1 MLPWTDSFLEPIR
14 HEYSMEP
21 PTYTLESPTKED
33 IDYIVQQGKDED
45 PFDTAGLK
53 KDMIQ
58 ALNDQKA
65 TILKSTSEYGT
76 CLVVSLH
83 SSPFRPTW
91 NTWWRAIRLL
101 SPQKPVR
108 ILFFGHPQIRQ
119 VPLNS
124 QTPISAEQVN
134 GGSAMRCD
142 SRTIV
147 LYRKEE
153 ATRVLLHELL
163 HASCSD
169 PYYKDTP
176 FIEADTEAW
185 AEMILCAMKAKGDA
199 SLWNKFMKE
208 QIAWSLRQAATL
220 KLKYNVYNS
229 THYAWRYLVGR
240 LDVWKRLGLHIPA
253 FPEKFT
259 AVKSLRFTICEPENV

>member
-1 MLPWTDSFLEPIR
+1 MLPWVESFLSPIR
-14 HEYSMEP
+14 HEYTMQP
-21 PTYTLESPTKED
+21 PEYRLELPTKEELE
-33 IDYIVQQGKDED
+33 YILQQGKDDD

-53 KDMIQ
+53 KDMIT
-58 ALNDQKA
+58 AIKEKKA
-65 TILKSTSEYGT
+65 TILKSTCKYGT

-83 SSPFRPTW
+83 SSPFKPSW
-91 NTWWRAIRLL
+91 NTWWRAVRLL

-108 ILFFGHPQIRQ
+108 ILFFGHPKKRL
-119 VPLNS
+119 VPSSS
-124 QTPISAEQVN
+124 QLTISAEHVN

-142 SRTIV
+142 SKTIV

-169 PYYKDTP
+169 PYYKDTQ

-185 AEMILCAMKAKGDA
+185 AEMILCGMKATGDA

-220 KLKYNVYNS
+220 KLQYNVYNS

-240 LDVWKRLGLHIPA
+240 LDVWRQLGLKIPA
-253 FPEKFT
+253 LPEKFT
-259 AVKSLRFTICEPENV
+259 AVKSLRFTLCEPEDD

>member
-1 MLPWTDSFLEPIR
+1 MLPWIDSFLEPIR
-14 HEYSMEP
+14 HEYSLDP
-21 PTYTLESPTKED
+21 PDYRLESPTKEEF
-33 IDYIVQQGKDED
+33 DYIYQQGKEDD

-53 KDMIQ
+53 QTMIE
-58 ALNDQKA
+58 ALKA
-65 TILKSTSEYGT
+65 KKADVLKASSKYGT

-83 SSPFRPTW
+83 SSPFKPTW

-108 ILFFGHPQIRQ
+108 ILFFGHPQMRQ
-119 VPLNS
+119 VPFNNE
-124 QTPISAEQVN
+124 TPITAQQVN

-142 SRTIV
+142 SKTIV

-153 ATRVLLHELL
+153 ATRVLIHELL

-169 PYYKDTP
+169 PYTKDTP

-185 AEMILCAMKAKGDA
+185 AEMILCAMKAKGVSA
-199 SLWNKFMKE
+199 RWRIYMKE
-208 QIAWSLRQAATL
+208 QIDWSLRQAATL

-240 LDVWKRLGLHIPA
+240 LDVWRQLGLKIPA

-259 AVKSLRFTICEPENV
+259 AVKSLRFTLCEPEDV